1 MKQCK
6 YYRRRAVLFA
16 ALLLVCAV
24 LSAGCGRIIMT
35 TGYADDQVFQMG
47 GKYTGIGEVRVYLL
61 DQIKNCQAL
70 LESGSLSEAE
80 AADMKESIKNK
91 AISQISRVKA
101 LNFMAIADN
110 IMLTDEE
117 EQKAADAAQRYFN
130 ALSAKEKAWLLM
142 DAEELTAMFREY
154 ALADKVWQSL
164 GDSFE
169 DRYNTFIRSLDSDLN
184 LKLWNS
190 IEIEPVDP
198 EADSGNSFIAAYN
211 NSGIYSCFIYRIRYR
226 SAGPCHSGH

>member
-6 YYRRRAVLFA
+6 YYRRRTILFA

-198 EADSGNSFIAAYN
+198 EADAGNSFIAAYN
-211 NSGIYSCFIYRIRYR
+211 NIFG
-226 SAGPCHSGH
+226 G

>member
-130 ALSAKEKAWLLM
+130 ALSAKEKAWLLK

-198 EADSGNSFIAAYN
+198 EADAGNSFIAAYN
-211 NSGIYSCFIYRIRYR
+211 NIFG
-226 SAGPCHSGH
+226 G